1 MGRKTGAAAPTG
13 VCHSYRRRRAGCS
26 YCVDC
31 KEVARTRSRVGSAHL
46 GTEVYNGERDDEYYA
61 RRAPRLSPT
70 RFNDPRWKHFR
81 PTHVSR
87 LNSTHVLYASPHS
100 TTPHLFHKEM
110 TPLEE
115 RSGYGAEARPA
126 NVGDDREAFYARSV
140 HDLDSLIKAEA
151 CFRKGALCG
160 VDFLPRA
167 YIVSVRHPGAWLDSL
182 HEHCPDCPL
191 SMRGTRAKA
200 VWHAPGYHAQL
211 WDATYTNGLRC
222 QKTVASSL

>member
-1 MGRKTGAAAPTG
+1 M
-13 VCHSYRRRRAGCS
+13 
-26 YCVDC
+26 
-31 KEVARTRSRVGSAHL
+31 
-46 GTEVYNGERDDEYYA
+46 YNGERDDEYYA

-70 RFNDPRWKHFR
+70 RYNDPRWKHFR

-160 VDFLPRA
+160 VDVLPRA

-182 HEHCPDCPL
+182 HRHCPDCPL

-200 VWHAPGYHAQL
+200 VWHAPGYYAQL
-211 WDATYTNGLRC
+211 WDATYTKWLEMSGEGPAHCDCAERGHYEKLRSCGASVSLEARSKVRRVIVDKGLF
-222 QKTVASSL
+222 S